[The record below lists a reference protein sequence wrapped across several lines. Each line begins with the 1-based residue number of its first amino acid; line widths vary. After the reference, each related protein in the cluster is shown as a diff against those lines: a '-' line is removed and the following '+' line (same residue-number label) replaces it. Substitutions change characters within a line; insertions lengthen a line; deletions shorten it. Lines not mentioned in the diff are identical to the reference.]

1 MTPASPLRPIP
12 PSVWLLTALCV
23 IVGVLGLAA
32 AWTGVALLTR
42 TQAGWMALIAA
53 LDAAVMLRLAGFPSS
68 RLRAAL
74 AVGVILVAI
83 ALANFLLIATRMGM
97 RLGLDPSES
106 ARLLSVEMAWVLAG
120 YANAPL
126 DLAWIVGATLAAWW
140 LGR

>member
-1 MTPASPLRPIP
+1 MTAANPSRPIP
-12 PSVWLLTALCV
+12 ASVWLLTALCV
-23 IVGVLGLAA
+23 LVGVLGLAA
-32 AWTGVALLTR
+32 AWTGVALVSR
-42 TQAGWMALIAA
+42 SQAGWMAIVAA
-53 LDAAVMLRLAGFPSS
+53 LDAALMLRLAGFPSC

-74 AVGVILVAI
+74 AVGMTLVAI
-83 ALANFLLIATRMGM
+83 ALANFFLIATRMGM

-106 ARLLSVEMAWVLAG
+106 ARLLSAEMAWVLAS